1 MHTPRTKKMGAKEA
15 FTGVPRSV
23 DPQSYISPALDAGTV
38 PNKCTGK
45 PLAREE
51 RFVYIVGADV
61 NINKRITG
69 AFDIYGQR
77 LFGAPQLFSSPH
89 TDFGKCSDVDCNI
102 FTPGTTHPNVSEK
115 DNRDFNITNASL
127 GVKLRLI
134 RNLVATGNV
143 LLKLDDGGLRAR
155 VVPLVGVSYSF

>member
-1 MHTPRTKKMGAKEA
+1 YKARVSPHAEIGYEVNGDSILAGKFVHVPANTKG
-15 FTGVPRSV
+15 S
-23 DPQSYISPALDAGTV
+23 L
-38 PNKCTGK
+38 PNR
-45 PLAREE
+45 L
-51 RFVYIVGADV
+51 VYIVGVDIA
-61 NINKRITG
+61 INKRVTG

-89 TDFGKCSDVDCNI
+89 TDFGKCSNAECTI
-102 FTPGTTHPNVSEK
+102 FTPGTTNPNVSEK

-134 RNLVATGNV
+134 RTLVATGNV
-143 LLKLDDGGLRAR
+143 LLRLDDGGLRAR